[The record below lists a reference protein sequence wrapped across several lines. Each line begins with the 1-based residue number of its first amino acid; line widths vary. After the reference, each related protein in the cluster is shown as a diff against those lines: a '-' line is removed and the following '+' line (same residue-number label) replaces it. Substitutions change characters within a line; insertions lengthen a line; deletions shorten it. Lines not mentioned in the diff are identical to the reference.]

1 MKPHSKRASLAAIC
15 ALMLLTCVRVAFSA
29 GSQTTPLITED
40 IDENALVTLTG
51 NTRAEATAANDR
63 GAVAPDFS
71 MGHMLLQLRR
81 SPAQEQALEKFLGQ
95 LEDPQ
100 SPNYHHWLTANE
112 FGENYGLAGQ
122 DLTKITG
129 WLQSHGLTVN
139 SISPNGM
146 VIDFSGNAGQ
156 VREAFHTEIHNLMV
170 NGAAHIANMSNPQI
184 PAALAPAVAGVV
196 SLNDFRPHPHEPAAP
211 WLHRQQ

>member
-15 ALMLLTCVRVAFSA
+15 ALILLTCVRVAFSA

-40 IDENALVTLTG
+40 IDESALVTLTG
-51 NTRAEATAANDR
+51 NTRTEATAANDR

-81 SPAQEQALEKFLGQ
+81 SPAQQQALEKFLGQ

-100 SPNYHHWLTANE
+100 SPNYHHWLTAVE
-112 FGENYGLAGQ
+112 FGEKYGLAGQ
-122 DLTKITG
+122 DLTRITG
-129 WLQSHGLTVN
+129 WLQSHSLTVN

-184 PAALAPAVAGVV
+184 PAAPFTIRL
-196 SLNDFRPHPHEPAAP
+196 
-211 WLHRQQ
+211 